1 MVAVEED
8 VAGIKEGGVVVEEE
22 AAGIE
27 EGAVVMAVDVGNV
40 AAVGIG
46 DGVVAEDKTC
56 IAVAVADVAEIAAVV
71 SGLGETGSV
80 VEDAVEGLRE
90 DSGGREVE

>member
-1 MVAVEED
+1 VEED

-27 EGAVVMAVDVGNV
+27 EGAVVVAVDVGNV
-40 AAVGIG
+40 AAVGLG

-56 IAVAVADVAEIAAVV
+56 IAVGVAVADVAEIAAVV